1 MLSLFTMQAIYE
13 PDVTIDYALNLF
25 AGKLVLTSPTRKLHY
40 ATNPSG
46 TNSSGTNPSATN
58 SIELPLLSE
67 LCWLTIDPTKI
78 SEQIYADN
86 SLKSYLSAVTLQHF
100 DATIQALKTDFIFK
114 NESDETIQNTILSL
128 LNRLGLT
135 DVLKQY
141 ARYLLT
147 TSGGS
152 ELHG

>member
-1 MLSLFTMQAIYE
+1 MQTDTI
-13 PDVTIDYALNLF
+13 PDVNKCDGDPFIDYALNLF
-25 AGKLVLTSPTRKLHY
+25 YGRLIFNSPVSQINFNIP
-40 ATNPSG
+40 AMEP
-46 TNSSGTNPSATN
+46 
-58 SIELPLLSE
+58 PLLSE

-100 DATIQALKTDFIFK
+100 DATIQTLKTNFIFD

-152 ELHG
+152 QLHG